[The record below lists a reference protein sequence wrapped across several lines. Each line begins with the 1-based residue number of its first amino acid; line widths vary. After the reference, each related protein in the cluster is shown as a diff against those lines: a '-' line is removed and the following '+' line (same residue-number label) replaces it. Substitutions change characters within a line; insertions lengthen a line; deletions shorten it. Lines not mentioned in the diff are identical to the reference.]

1 MALID
6 RAITGA
12 RARLTAAEKDLQ
24 ESRGNAATIV
34 KKQNVVDL
42 RKITLDALT
51 HEKNHE
57 RVLEYLERLIDKV
70 ESGQTIEDYDLAI
83 AIDILEGRK

>member
-12 RARLTAAEKDLQ
+12 KARLDAAEYNLKV
-24 ESRGNAATIV
+24 SRGSPETIH
-34 KKQNVVDL
+34 KKMNQVEL
-42 RKITLDALT
+42 CKITLDALK

-57 RVLEYLERLIDKV
+57 RTLEYLERLIDV
-70 ESGQTIEDYDLAI
+70 AETGETIGDYELAI
-83 AIDILEGRK
+83 AIDILEGRR